1 MRYLPEQVN
10 QRERVRQRVRVQ
22 QRVRVNRKRRIR
34 REDRFRKN
42 PFWLAFSKI
51 EAILEKYKRV

>member
-34 REDRFRKN
+34 REDRRKN